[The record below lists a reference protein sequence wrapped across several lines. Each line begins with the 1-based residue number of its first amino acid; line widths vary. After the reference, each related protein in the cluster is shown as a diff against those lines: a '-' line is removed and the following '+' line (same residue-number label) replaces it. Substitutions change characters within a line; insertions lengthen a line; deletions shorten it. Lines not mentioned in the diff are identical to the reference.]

1 MILGETY
8 RALREEKGIS
18 ISSLAGADISK
29 SQISRFELGETE
41 ISVFKL
47 LYLLEKIGT
56 TFEEFLLACN
66 HYKPAEFTIFMNTV
80 QSSAYQHDIHLLH
93 TLAEQ
98 EKQFFEETQS
108 HYHRLN
114 FILIKSVLSRLT
126 QVKLAEDELA
136 YLSDYLLTI
145 ENWGYYETLLL
156 GNCSH
161 SLPPDLLYLYTK
173 DALEKGQRYTSIM
186 RNKEALIN
194 LLLNSLQVMIEN
206 RLLEQ
211 ATYLVQTTTS
221 LLTNSTYF
229 FESCR
234 LLFFEGYLEFARRGK
249 SEQAMNKLEKALDIF
264 QTFNSTIHHHYL
276 DYYEK
281 HILNQ

>member
-80 QSSAYQHDIHLLH
+80 QSSAYQHDIHLLL

-173 DALEKGQRYTSIM
+173 DALEKGQRYTSII

-194 LLLNSLQVMIEN
+194 LLLNSLQW
-206 RLLEQ
+206 
-211 ATYLVQTTTS
+211 
-221 LLTNSTYF
+221 
-229 FESCR
+229 C
-234 LLFFEGYLEFARRGK
+234 
-249 SEQAMNKLEKALDIF
+249 
-264 QTFNSTIHHHYL
+264 
-276 DYYEK
+276 
-281 HILNQ
+281 

>member
-1 MILGETY
+1 MILGKTY

-80 QSSAYQHDIHLLH
+80 QSSAYQHDIHLLL

-234 LLFFEGYLEFARRGK
+234 LLFLEGYLEFARRGK

-281 HILNQ
+281 HIFNQ